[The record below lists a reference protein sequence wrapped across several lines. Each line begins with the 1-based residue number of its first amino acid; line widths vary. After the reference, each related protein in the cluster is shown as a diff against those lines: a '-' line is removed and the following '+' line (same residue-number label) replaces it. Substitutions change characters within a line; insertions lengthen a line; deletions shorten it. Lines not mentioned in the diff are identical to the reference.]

1 MIPSAARLAEW
12 TSDLS
17 FEDIPPEV
25 VTAAKLHLL
34 DAVGTGLAALGV
46 GEVSAVLETGL
57 EFGGRPEATALGLVD
72 RVPAAVAALVNGT
85 LMHALDFDDTHDRAL
100 VHSSAV
106 VAPTV
111 LACGEAT
118 QAKGRDLLAAAVA
131 AFEISARIGLAAPGR
146 FHVRGFHATSICGV
160 FAAAAAAAKL
170 RALSAEEATSA
181 LGIAG
186 SQAAG
191 LMEFLAD
198 GSQTKPL
205 HAGWAAHSGIIA
217 ASLASHGASG
227 PATVLEGRFGLLRS
241 HLEEGGF
248 DESELVAD
256 LGDRWETLR
265 IAFKPYP
272 VCHLSHT
279 CLDSLAGLVAEE
291 GLEAADVREVLCR
304 VGGEVAVEVVLEPRK
319 RKLRPANPYE
329 AKFSL
334 PYCVAA
340 LLLRGNLGV
349 ANFSEDA
356 IGDEEVL
363 DLARRVRY
371 ERVQFAGGN
380 EFSGGVVVETNG
392 GRRLER
398 SMLFAQGGSE
408 NPMAAEEVAHKFR
421 LNAALAL
428 PDESVERLLELVRG
442 LENCEASD
450 LSPLLAQA
458 RVGDRISTL

>member
-1 MIPSAARLAEW
+1 VTHSAERLAEW
-12 TSDLS
+12 STTLS
-17 FEDIPPEV
+17 FEEIPPEV
-25 VTAAKLHLL
+25 VEAAKLHLL
-34 DAVGTGLAALGV
+34 DALGTGLAALGV
-46 GEVSAVLETGL
+46 REVPAVLETGL
-57 EFGGRPEATALGLVD
+57 ELGGRPQATALGLTK

-106 VAPTV
+106 VTPTV

-118 QAKGRDLLAAAVA
+118 EAKGRDVLAAAVA
-131 AFEISARIGLAAPGR
+131 AFEISARSGLAAPGR
-146 FHVRGFHATSICGV
+146 FHARGFHATSICGV

-170 RALSAEEATSA
+170 RSLSPAQATSA

-198 GSQTKPL
+198 GSQTKPF

-217 ASLASHGASG
+217 ASLAAHGASG
-227 PATVLEGRFGLLRS
+227 PASVLEGRFGLLRS
-241 HLEEGGF
+241 HLEEGAF
-248 DESELVAD
+248 DEGELVAG
-256 LGDRWETLR
+256 LGDQWETLH

-291 GLEAADVREVLCR
+291 GLEAVDIREVLCR
-304 VGGEVAVEVVLEPRK
+304 VGGEIAVEVVLEPRE

-334 PYCVAA
+334 PYCLAA
-340 LLLRGNLGV
+340 LLVRGNLGV
-349 ANFSEDA
+349 ANFTEDA
-356 IGDEEVL
+356 ICDEGVL
-363 DLARRVRY
+363 ALARRVRY

-380 EFSGGVVVETNG
+380 EFSGEVLVEMND

-398 SMLFAQGGSE
+398 RMLFARGGSD
-408 NPMAAEEVAHKFR
+408 NPMAAADIEHKFR
-421 LNAALAL
+421 LNAALGL
-428 PDESVERLLELVRG
+428 RDDSVERLLEIVRG
-442 LENCEASD
+442 LESCETSE

-458 RVGDRISTL
+458 RAGDRVSST